1 MNPII
6 EQKIIAARSE
16 VQRDSMPPER
26 KDALQS
32 MLDHAHSVANGN
44 PDKIGAIAEAMSY
57 IIIHIVRA
65 ETREHDRTC
74 KAIADHSTECKA
86 NRVPKTAREFVLS
99 VAAQYPLLAVLFI
112 GVAIERGWL
121 AKIAGLL

>member
-44 PDKIGAIAEAMSY
+44 PDKIGAIADSMSY
-57 IIIHIVRA
+57 IIIHIVRQ
-65 ETREHDRTC
+65 EVREHDRTC

-86 NRVPKTAREFVLS
+86 NRVPKTAREFLLS

>member
-16 VQRDSMPPER
+16 VQRDPMPPER

-44 PDKIGAIAEAMSY
+44 PDKIGAIADSMSY
-57 IIIHIVRA
+57 IIIHIVRQ
-65 ETREHDRTC
+65 EVREHDRTQA
-74 KAIADHSTECKA
+74 AIENHTAECKA
-86 NRVPKTAREFVLS
+86 NKLPKTFREFVLS
-99 VAAQYPLLAVLFI
+99 LAAQYPLLAVLVL
-112 GVAIERGWL
+112 GAALERGWL
-121 AKIAGLL
+121 QKIWALL

>member
-6 EQKIIAARSE
+6 EQKINAARSE

-57 IIIHIVRA
+57 IIIHIVRQ
-65 ETREHDRTC
+65 ETREHDRT
-74 KAIADHSTECKA
+74 KAAIEDHTSECKA
-86 NRVPKTAREFVLS
+86 NRVPKTAREFLVS
-99 VAAQYPLLAVLFI
+99 VAAQYPLLAVLLI
-112 GVAIERGWL
+112 GIAIERGWIVKL
-121 AKIAGLL
+121 AGLL

>member
-6 EQKIIAARSE
+6 EQKINAARSE
-16 VQRDSMPPER
+16 VNRDAMPPER

-32 MLDHAHSVANGN
+32 MLDHAHSVANGS

-57 IIIHIVRA
+57 IIIHIVRQ
-65 ETREHDRTC
+65 ETRESERTAH
-74 KAIADHSTECKA
+74 AIEEHATICKA
-86 NRVPKTAREFVLS
+86 NRVPKNLREAAAS
-99 VAAQYPLLAVLFI
+99 VAAQYPLFAVLII
-112 GVAIERGWL
+112 GIAIERGWL

>member
-6 EQKIIAARSE
+6 EQKIIAARTE

-44 PDKIGAIAEAMSY
+44 PDKIGAIADSMSY
-57 IIIHIVRA
+57 IIIHIVRQ
-65 ETREHDRTC
+65 EVREHDRTRQ
-74 KAIADHSTECKA
+74 AIADHATVCKA
-86 NRVPKTAREFVLS
+86 GRVPKTAREFLIS
-99 VAAQYPLLAVLFI
+99 VAAQYPLLAVLLI
-112 GVAIERGWL
+112 GIAIERGWL

>member
-6 EQKIIAARSE
+6 EQKIVSARSE

-44 PDKIGAIAEAMSY
+44 TDKIGAIAEAMSY

-65 ETREHDRTC
+65 ETREHDRTEA
-74 KAIADHSTECKA
+74 AIELHATECKV
-86 NRVPKTAREFVLS
+86 NKMPKTMREFMLS
-99 VAAQYPLLAVLFI
+99 LAAQYPLLAVLLI
-112 GVAIERGWL
+112 GIAIERGWIVKL
-121 AKIAGLL
+121 VGLL

>member
-32 MLDHAHSVANGN
+32 MLDHAHSVANGS

-65 ETREHDRTC
+65 ETREHDRT
-74 KAIADHSTECKA
+74 KAAIEAHTTECKA
-86 NRVPKTAREFVLS
+86 NKLPKTMREFMLS
-99 VAAQYPLLAVLFI
+99 LAAQYPLLAVLLI
-112 GVAIERGWL
+112 GIAIERGWIVKL
-121 AKIAGLL
+121 AGLL

>member
-6 EQKIIAARSE
+6 EQKINAARSE
-16 VQRDSMPPER
+16 VHLDSMPPER

-32 MLDHAHSVANGN
+32 MLDHAHSCANGH

-65 ETREHDRTC
+65 ETRERDRTAT
-74 KAIADHSTECKA
+74 AIEEHATICKA
-86 NRVPKTAREFVLS
+86 NRVPKTLREVAAS
-99 VAAQYPLLAVLFI
+99 VAAQYPLFAVLMI
-112 GVAIERGWL
+112 GIAIERGWL
-121 AKIAGLL
+121 AKLAGLL

>member
-6 EQKIIAARSE
+6 EQKIIAARCE

-65 ETREHDRTC
+65 ETREHDRTEA
-74 KAIADHSTECKA
+74 AIESHATECKA
-86 NRVPKTAREFVLS
+86 NKLPKTMREFMLS
-99 VAAQYPLLAVLFI
+99 LAAQYPLLAVLLI
-112 GVAIERGWL
+112 GIAIERGWIVKL
-121 AKIAGLL
+121 AGLL